1 MSIETVGAYTWE
13 TPRCILRYS
22 LNIVDGDKM
31 SANFIHSKDAI
42 EEINK
47 NAGKRISVIRATGK
61 LAYDIENDI
70 VTRASLGLTA
80 PPRGYRSKR
89 GE

>member
-1 MSIETVGAYTWE
+1 MY
-13 TPRCILRYS
+13 ILRYS
-22 LNIVDGDKM
+22 LNKVDGDKM

-42 EEINK
+42 AEINR

>member
-1 MSIETVGAYTWE
+1 MSTETVGMYTLE
-13 TPRCILRYS
+13 NLKYALRYS
-22 LNIVDGDKM
+22 LNKVDGDKM

-42 EEINK
+42 GEINR